1 MPTSLSDCAKLLST
15 AGIRHH
21 FDAEEAAIRVV
32 FVTRYYTNPRGERL
46 AVVRIEA
53 PDGGRRLR
61 SSIERAF
68 PTGGDPAASCL
79 ALCRLA
85 ADAPLVGV
93 EFDPERADLR
103 LVAETAVEDGRLTK
117 SQLLATVDA
126 LVEAADA
133 CHVALRRG
141 RAGRHRRPVRKE
153 PDAA

>member
-1 MPTSLSDCAKLLST
+1 MPTTLSACAKLLST
-15 AGIRHH
+15 AGVRHH
-21 FDAEEAAIRVV
+21 VDAEDAAIRLV
-32 FVTRYYTNPRGERL
+32 FLTRHYQNPRGEKL
-46 AVVRIEA
+46 AVVQIEA

-61 SSIERAF
+61 ASIVRAF
-68 PTGGDPAASCL
+68 SADGDLAASCL
-79 ALCRLA
+79 ALCRVTV
-85 ADAPLVGV
+85 DTPLVGV
-93 EFDPERADLR
+93 EYDPDRTDLR
-103 LVAETAVEDGRLTK
+103 LVAEAAVEDGRLTK